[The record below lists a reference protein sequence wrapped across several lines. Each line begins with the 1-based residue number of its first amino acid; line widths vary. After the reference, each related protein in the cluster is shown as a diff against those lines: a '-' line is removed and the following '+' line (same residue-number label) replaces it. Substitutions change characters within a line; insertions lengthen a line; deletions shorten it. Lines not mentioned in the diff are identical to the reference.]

1 MTSPSPLKGE
11 GWGGGG
17 AQIREIW
24 LYPCQAGRRAMAR
37 ARTLEREKKKEKD
50 GAAES
55 SAAYLKRLGGR
66 VRHARARRGISRK
79 ILAHDSGV
87 SERYLAQLESGQGNV
102 SILLL
107 RQIAQAMGLPLADLA
122 RDGPERAV
130 EFALVRQ
137 LLERL
142 SADELGQVLSL
153 LRARFAQALD
163 GQRAG
168 RIALIGLRGAGKSTL
183 GRRLAGHL
191 GVPFLDLG
199 VEIENLSGISL
210 SEIFSLSGQATYRRL
225 ERRALERLVESH
237 ERAVIETGGSLVSE
251 PGTYELLLGSCY
263 TVWLRAAPEEHMSR
277 VLAQGDYRP
286 VAGNAEAMDDLR
298 SILLEREPLYAQA
311 DAVVDTAGRSA
322 AESFKELLASLPGW
336 NAK

>member
-1 MTSPSPLKGE
+1 MTRVSQTE
-11 GWGGGG
+11 
-17 AQIREIW
+17 
-24 LYPCQAGRRAMAR
+24 
-37 ARTLEREKKKEKD
+37 
-50 GAAES
+50 GAAAADET
-55 SAAYLKRLGGR
+55 AAYLRQVGGR
-66 VRHARARRGISRK
+66 VRNARARRGISRK
-79 ILAHDSGV
+79 SLAHDSGV

-107 RQIAQAMGLPLADLA
+107 RQIAEAMSLPLADLA

-130 EFALVRQ
+130 EFTLVRQ

-142 SADELGQVLSL
+142 APEELGEAHKLLST
-153 LRARFAQALD
+153 RFAQALD

-191 GVPFLDLG
+191 GVPFLDMGL
-199 VEIENLSGISL
+199 EIESLSGISL

-225 ERRALERLVESH
+225 ERQALERAVESH

-251 PGTYELLLGSCY
+251 PGTFELLLGTCY
-263 TVWLRAAPEEHMSR
+263 TLWLRAAPEEHMSR

-286 VAGNAEAMDDLR
+286 MADNAEAMEDLR
-298 SILLEREPLYAQA
+298 SILLEREPLYAKA
-311 DAVVDTAGRSA
+311 DAVVNTAGRRA
-322 AESFKELLASLPGW
+322 GESFKELLRALPAGAARQRARRAS
-336 NAK
+336 A